1 MKQQLCTHA
10 EIKAEFS
17 KRKEYLEQVLE
28 IRFKQEAEES
38 KLRLHEISTQSENQ
52 NRGEQVESPFLE
64 LYNKEVQIQRKLTAA
79 SVIIKDSLIIK

>member
-1 MKQQLCTHA
+1 VKQQLCTDV

-17 KRKEYLEQVLE
+17 IRKEYLDQVFE

-52 NRGEQVESPFLE
+52 NRGEHVESPLLE
-64 LYNKEVQIQRKLTAA
+64 LYNKEV
-79 SVIIKDSLIIK
+79 